1 MNTLGSHPGAILFRF
16 SVMIIIIAI
25 LAVIFFRYTDGT
37 QKALERQSIL
47 QTKRIIDS
55 SLTVVFASYAVK
67 GRLDQL
73 NQLEG
78 SNPFVFLEEYSLLP
92 AAYRGEIAQENLA
105 ELKPGWYYSRS
116 SGAVV
121 YIPRFLDGVDW
132 YSLVLN
138 YDDVNQSGSFEAGQD
153 LFRNLQFIKKPRQ

>member
-1 MNTLGSHPGAILFRF
+1 MNTLGSHPGAILFRL
-16 SVMIIIIAI
+16 SVMIIIVAI
-25 LAVIFFRYTDGT
+25 LVVAFFRYIDGT
-37 QKALERQSIL
+37 QKELERQSIM

-55 SLTVVFASYAVK
+55 SLAVVFASYAVK
-67 GRLDQL
+67 GRLNELSQI
-73 NQLEG
+73 EG
-78 SNPFVFLEEYSLLP
+78 SNPFVFLKEYSLLP

-105 ELKPGWYYSRS
+105 ELKPGWYYSKAT
-116 SGAVV
+116 GNVV

>member
-1 MNTLGSHPGAILFRF
+1 MSTLSSHPGAILFRL

-25 LAVIFFRYTDGT
+25 LMVAFFRYTDGT
-37 QKALERQSIL
+37 QKALERQSII

-67 GRLDQL
+67 GRLNELSQI
-73 NQLEG
+73 EG
-78 SNPFVFLEEYSLLP
+78 SNPFVFLKDYSLLP
-92 AAYRGEIAQENLA
+92 ATYRGEIAQEDLA
-105 ELKPGWYYSRS
+105 ELKPGWYYSRVS
-116 SGAVV
+116 RAVV
-121 YIPRFLDGVDW
+121 YIPRFLDGAEW

-138 YDDVNQSGSFEAGQD
+138 YDDVNQSGSYEAGQD